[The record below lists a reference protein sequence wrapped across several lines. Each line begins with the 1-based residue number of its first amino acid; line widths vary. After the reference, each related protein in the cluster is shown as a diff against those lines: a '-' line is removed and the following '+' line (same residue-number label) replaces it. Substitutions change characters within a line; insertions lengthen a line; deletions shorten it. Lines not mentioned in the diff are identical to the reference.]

1 MLNKREIQI
10 LDDKIVKPG
19 FSKDEKIDQVL
30 VHVRFIL
37 NKLMELADLEQKNE
51 THISRHFVIAT
62 YLMEKFADTMTNY
75 KINKK

>member
-51 THISRHFVIAT
+51 THISRHFCNCKLLNAKVCR
-62 YLMEKFADTMTNY
+62 YYD
-75 KINKK
+75 